1 MHCNR
6 WLVAGAVALI
16 AISAGAADTKKSAA
30 PLKAAGSIELTDPAG
45 DVTPIHTSDNADY
58 PGFDVVKLSVKSDG
72 KQIALVATLKDPP
85 GPFASRVIELYFD
98 VDNNAKSGTSLSFPP
113 ADGFEYT
120 AELSACADYTDGSS
134 ACAGGSKAKPKSH
147 WAAINLSRYK
157 GKKEYEK
164 DTVVDSM
171 GFPGSKPSAKAPI
184 AANIVQGSIDYAD
197 LRVKSGQTIRM
208 LIKESHAQDEGLFP
222 EILLTLK

>member
-6 WLVAGAVALI
+6 WLAACTVALI
-16 AISAGAADTKKSAA
+16 AMSASGETKKAM
-30 PLKAAGSIELTDPAG
+30 GSIELTDPAG
-45 DVTPIHTSDNADY
+45 DVSPIGTSDGVNY

-72 KQIALVATLKDPP
+72 KQIAFVATLKDPP

-120 AELSACADYTDGSS
+120 AELSACVDYADGSS

-157 GKKEYEK
+157 GKMEFDK

-171 GFPGSKPSAKAPI
+171 GFMGAKPSAKAPI
-184 AANIVQGSIDYAD
+184 TANIVRGSIDYGD
-197 LRVKSGQTIRM
+197 LKVKPGQTIRL
-208 LIKESHAQDEGLFP
+208 LIKESHDKDTGLFP
-222 EILLTLK
+222 EVLLTLK

>member
-1 MHCNR
+1 MNCNR
-6 WLVAGAVALI
+6 WLAAGAVALI
-16 AISAGAADTKKSAA
+16 AVSAGAQTR
-30 PLKAAGSIELTDPAG
+30 KAAGSIDLTDPAG
-45 DVTPIHTSDNADY
+45 DVAPIHTSDNVDY

-72 KQIALVATLKDPP
+72 KQIVFVATLQDPP
-85 GPFASRVIELYFD
+85 GSFASRVIELYFD
-98 VDNNAKSGTSLSFPP
+98 VDNNAKSGASLGFPP

-120 AELSACADYTDGSS
+120 AELSACVDYADGSS

-171 GFPGSKPSAKAPI
+171 GFPGAKPSAKAPI
-184 AANIVQGSIDYAD
+184 TAKIVQGSIDYAD
-197 LRVKSGQTIRM
+197 LEVKPGQTIRL
-208 LIKESHAQDEGLFP
+208 LIKESHDKDTGLFP
-222 EILLTLK
+222 EVLLTLK

>member
-1 MHCNR
+1 MNCNP
-6 WLVAGAVALI
+6 WMACALTLI
-16 AISAGAADTKKSAA
+16 AVSAGAGDTKKSAG
-30 PLKAAGSIELTDPAG
+30 PLKAAGSIDLTDPAG
-45 DVTPIHTSDNADY
+45 DVSPIHSSDNVDY

-98 VDNNAKSGTSLSFPP
+98 VDNNAKSGASLGFPP

-120 AELSACADYTDGSS
+120 AELSACVDYTDGSS

-171 GFPGSKPSAKAPI
+171 GFPGAKPSAKAPI
-184 AANIVQGSIDYAD
+184 TANIVQGSIDYAD
-197 LRVKSGQTIRM
+197 LKVKPGQTIRL
-208 LIKESHAQDEGLFP
+208 LIKESHDKDTGLFP
-222 EILLTLK
+222 EVLLTLR

>member
-1 MHCNR
+1 MHCNQ
-6 WLVAGAVALI
+6 WLAAGAVALI
-16 AISAGAADTKKSAA
+16 VVSAGAAETKRA
-30 PLKAAGSIELTDPAG
+30 PLKAAGSIDLTDPAG
-45 DVTPIHTSDNADY
+45 DVSPIHTSDGANY

-72 KQIALVATLKDPP
+72 KQIAFVATLKDPP

-98 VDNNAKSGTSLSFPP
+98 VDNNATSGASLSFPP

-120 AELSACADYTDGSS
+120 AELSACVDYTDGSS

-157 GKKEYEK
+157 GKKEFEGK

-171 GFPGSKPSAKAPI
+171 GFPGAKPSPKAPI
-184 AANIVQGSIDYAD
+184 TANIVQGSIEYGD
-197 LRVKSGQTIRM
+197 LKVKPGQTIRL
-208 LIKESHAQDEGLFP
+208 LIKESHDKDMGLFP
-222 EILLTLK
+222 EVLLTLR

>member
-1 MHCNR
+1 MRGASIIARNTREETTMNCNQ
-6 WLVAGAVALI
+6 WLACALTLI
-16 AISAGAADTKKSAA
+16 AVSAGASETKKSAG
-30 PLKAAGSIELTDPAG
+30 PLKAAGSIDLT
-45 DVTPIHTSDNADY
+45 
-58 PGFDVVKLSVKSDG
+58 
-72 KQIALVATLKDPP
+72 
-85 GPFASRVIELYFD
+85 R
-98 VDNNAKSGTSLSFPP
+98 P

-171 GFPGSKPSAKAPI
+171 GFPGAKPSAKAPI
-184 AANIVQGSIDYAD
+184 TANIVQGSIDY
-197 LRVKSGQTIRM
+197 
-208 LIKESHAQDEGLFP
+208 
-222 EILLTLK
+222 